1 MKMRSRNEMQ
11 VSPAAQKE
19 RGLTLFLPCFIF
31 QEVLFW
37 TTIRNNHKILIGTP
51 IMIYSLLIGQ
61 GVDLGSDTIQVTT
74 TLRAQS
80 AASIGVLLDQFQLF
94 QILEGLAGNGTGTSS
109 PVTGGASVVAANWN
123 KQNWWINYKLF
134 FFFKKVMTWFFR
146 ALKTL
151 FFYQNLKKILRFAQI
166 RP

>member
-1 MKMRSRNEMQ
+1 M
-11 VSPAAQKE
+11 
-19 RGLTLFLPCFIF
+19 
-31 QEVLFW
+31 
-37 TTIRNNHKILIGTP
+37 IGTP

-109 PVTGGASVVAANWN
+109 PVTGGASVVAAN
-123 KQNWWINYKLF
+123 
-134 FFFKKVMTWFFR
+134 
-146 ALKTL
+146 
-151 FFYQNLKKILRFAQI
+151 
-166 RP
+166 